1 MKAIKRILVAVMC
14 SAAAFSVFAE
24 SITLNWGSE
33 DSRQNFEFNTEGV
46 NVGGTTIKVPA
57 EVVKIIK
64 ENQGKIEQ
72 ALTQKGIT
80 SSAVS
85 NAMGKV
91 EEAYKKLSTEY
102 GFKTDAPI
110 TTVENGLNT
119 FCDDLCDSL
128 PNSQTTQNVW
138 AEAWIGKIFP
148 FPHLG
153 FGINAGASKLDI
165 VSLKDA
171 AEALSI
177 DVDDLRDSYAFP
189 TVTADVRL
197 GGLIL
202 PFDIGFTACSIDTSK
217 LGSLED
223 ALDPVSFD
231 FFAIGGDIRYAL
243 LQGGG
248 IRPKLSIGGGF
259 YYTDGSV
266 KVTDDTATAAL
277 DFNSTTIF
285 ASTQA
290 SVKLLCLVPYIGGRV
305 LFSKTKV
312 DWSVDADWS
321 KIYTGQRDEI
331 TNVMNWGI
339 LPTHFEGSGESDYFE
354 DIRPQ
359 VFGGLGIDLFIINV
373 TANFSYDFLSKIP
386 AAGMS
391 VRLAL

>member
-14 SAAAFSVFAE
+14 SAAAVSVFAE
-24 SITLNWGSE
+24 SITLSW
-33 DSRQNFEFNTEGV
+33 DSRDSDHTFTFDTEGF
-46 NVGGTTIKVPA
+46 PA

-72 ALTQKGIT
+72 ALTEHNVNNTQINT
-80 SSAVS
+80 
-85 NAMGKV
+85 AMDNVK
-91 EEAYKKLSTEY
+91 EAYNKLITDY
-102 GFKTDAPI
+102 GFKTNAPI

-217 LGSLED
+217 LGSMED

-305 LFSKTKV
+305 LFSKTSV

-321 KIYTGQRDEI
+321 KIYTGQSEQI
-331 TNVMNWGI
+331 KNVMNWGI

>member
-14 SAAAFSVFAE
+14 SAAAVSVFAE
-24 SITLNWGSE
+24 SITLRWGSG
-33 DSRQNFEFNTEGV
+33 QTFEFNTEGV
-46 NVGGTTIKVPA
+46 NVDGTTIKVPA

-72 ALTQKGIT
+72 ALTQKGII
-80 SSAVS
+80 SSDVS
-85 NAMGKV
+85 TAMTKV
-91 EEAYKKLSTEY
+91 QEAYGKLIEDY

-266 KVTDDTATAAL
+266 KVTAAL

-321 KIYTGQRDEI
+321 KIYKGESTEI
-331 TNVMNWGI
+331 ANVMNWGI

>member
-1 MKAIKRILVAVMC
+1 MKAIKKFFIAALC
-14 SAAAFSVFAE
+14 SAAAASVFAE
-24 SITLNWGSE
+24 SITLNW
-33 DSRQNFEFNTEGV
+33 NN
-46 NVGGTTIKVPA
+46 GTNQSFTFDTNGTVKVPA

-64 ENQGKIEQ
+64 DNQSKIEQ
-72 ALTQKGIT
+72 ALTDNAV
-80 SSAVS
+80 SSTTVS
-85 NAMGKV
+85 NAMDQV
-91 EEAYKKLSTEY
+91 EEAYNKLITDY
-102 GFKTDAPI
+102 GFKTTSPI

-171 AEALSI
+171 AEALAI

-231 FFAIGGDIRYAL
+231 FFAIGGDVRYAL

-266 KVTDDTATAAL
+266 KVTDDAATAAL
-277 DFNSTTIF
+277 DFTSTTIF

-321 KIYTGQRDEI
+321 KIYTGEKNAISD
-331 TNVMNWGI
+331 VMDWGI
-339 LPTHFEGSGESDYFE
+339 LPTHFGGSGESGYFE

-359 VFGGLGIDLFIINV
+359 IFGGLGIDLLILNV

>member
-1 MKAIKRILVAVMC
+1 MKAIKKIFIAALC
-14 SAAAFSVFAE
+14 SAAAASVFAE
-24 SITLNWGSE
+24 SITLNWNNGNE
-33 DSRQNFEFNTEGV
+33 EFKFDTNGWE
-46 NVGGTTIKVPA
+46 NVTVPA

-64 ENQGKIEQ
+64 DNQLKIEQ
-72 ALTQKGIT
+72 TLTAKGISKDDVKT
-80 SSAVS
+80 
-85 NAMGKV
+85 AMEQV
-91 EEAYKKLSTEY
+91 EAAYNKLITDY
-102 GFKTDAPI
+102 GFKTTSPI

-171 AEALSI
+171 AEALAI

-231 FFAIGGDIRYAL
+231 FFAIGGDVRYAL

-266 KVTDDTATAAL
+266 KVTDDAATAAL
-277 DFNSTTIF
+277 DFTSTTIF

-321 KIYTGQRDEI
+321 KIYTGEVTARIDD
-331 TNVMNWGI
+331 VMDWGI
-339 LPTHFEGSGESDYFE
+339 LPTHFGGSGESGYFE

-359 VFGGLGIDLFIINV
+359 IFGGLGIDLLILNV